1 MLERLNQHIDNLEY
15 WIRNSIPENEFKSK
29 TTTFHITDLGSGQ
42 IANVITDILKSYNHS
57 DKNITNRLSGVTN
70 DIITLWYF
78 KETIGCLGKY
88 DFEEKFKEHTSDWII
103 TLPSIKES
111 NDNYETLKSLF
122 KMANKGVLY
131 MMSGKSIFDKTN
143 KYTDSKLKT
152 MLSKYATNI
161 TICNP
166 TIYGGTASNKNGLP
180 LSFTLFQTDKSNSKV
195 KVNDTILNTYFE
207 YDSVDDITMYGN
219 DKMFFKIKN
228 KVLNYCK
235 ESGSLSDIINTKT
248 GRLMINLPKQRGH
261 GSSVD
266 YYTPE
271 TLSFYSTD
279 SNKNYGTITTKREG
293 YYSIDGFNETNI
305 GNNIL
310 DYLTNVPLSRFG
322 LSIFKYD
329 ISVLKTTF
337 NSIPLFDFNKKVT
350 NDVIMKKVGLNKT
363 ELKWIERKMKKYM

>member
-1 MLERLNQHIDNLEY
+1 MIERLNQHIDNLEN
-15 WIRNSIPENEFKSK
+15 WIRNSIPESEFKSK

-42 IANVITDILKSYNHS
+42 IANVIVDILKSYNHS
-57 DKNITNRLSGVTN
+57 DKNINSRVSGVTN

-78 KETIGCLGKY
+78 KQTIGCLGKY
-88 DFEEKFKEHTSDWII
+88 DFAEKFKEYISDWVI

-122 KMANKGVLY
+122 KIANKGVLY

-143 KYTDSKLKT
+143 KYTDAKLKT
-152 MLSKYATNI
+152 MLNNYATNI

-166 TIYGGTASNKNGLP
+166 TIYGGTASNKNGIP
-180 LSFTLFQTDKSNSKV
+180 LSFTLFQTDKSTSKI

-207 YDSVDDITMYGN
+207 YNSIDDITIYGN
-219 DKMFFKIKN
+219 DKTFFKIKN
-228 KVLNYCK
+228 KVINYCK
-235 ESGSLSDIINTKT
+235 ESGSLSDIINTKS

-271 TLSFYSTD
+271 TLSFYSND
-279 SNKNYGTITTKREG
+279 SNKNYGIITTKRDG
-293 YYSIDGFNETNI
+293 YYSIDGFNETNV

-337 NSIPLFDFNKKVT
+337 NAIPLFDFNKKVT
-350 NDVIMKKVGLNKT
+350 NDVIMKKIGLNKT
-363 ELKWIERKMKKYM
+363 ELKWIEKKMKKYM